1 MYLKT
6 PRCLKCFVFILQDLS
21 ACVRGWFTSTGAKSV
36 LTLRNSGLN
45 ILLQLKHVS
54 RRAFKKQCLGEFEKI
69 EERFSTAWILM
80 KGINRQPNLRTLG
93 PWQGKYNLKWKHRSQ
108 TTWCWLGRGS
118 EKDSSRECHWDTCM
132 WRITSRPTMSQLV
145 VEGKKNLH
153 PAIHLKMA

>member
-1 MYLKT
+1 MN
-6 PRCLKCFVFILQDLS
+6 VD
-21 ACVRGWFTSTGAKSV
+21 
-36 LTLRNSGLN
+36 
-45 ILLQLKHVS
+45 
-54 RRAFKKQCLGEFEKI
+54 
-69 EERFSTAWILM
+69 ERD
-80 KGINRQPNLRTLG
+80 KRQPNLRTLG

-153 PAIHLKMA
+153 PAIHLKMTWLFEHFIDVYLSSCWCMIKFDWFLFQNTCVVSPYSWGSIWPYISNVFNLRKSFILLQNIFEKN